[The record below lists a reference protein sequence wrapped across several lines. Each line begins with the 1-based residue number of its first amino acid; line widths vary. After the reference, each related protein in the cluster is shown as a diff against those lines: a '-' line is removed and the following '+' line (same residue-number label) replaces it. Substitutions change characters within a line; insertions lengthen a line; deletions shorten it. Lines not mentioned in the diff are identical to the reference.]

1 MSALYEIDADLLRA
15 FALIEEA
22 EGELTQEAAD
32 LLALDGDRFE
42 QKAEGYVK
50 AIRSMEA
57 DANAIKAEEAALESK
72 RDSIASK
79 IDRLKSR
86 LLESLE
92 LRGASSSAGVFNLAV
107 RESEAVQIE
116 SVDELPAEYIKATY
130 TAKKVD
136 IKNAL
141 KAGQSI
147 RGASIVKNKSLQ
159 IK

>member
-1 MSALYEIDADLLRA
+1 MTALYEIDGDLLRA

-22 EGELTQEAAD
+22 EGELTQEAED

-57 DANAIKAEEAALESK
+57 DIAAIKTEEVALKAK
-72 RDSIASK
+72 RDSVAK
-79 IDRLKSR
+79 KVERLKSR

-92 LRGASSSAGVFNLAV
+92 LRGASSRAGVFNLSI
-107 RESEAVQIE
+107 RESGAVQIDDRRLIGSSLCRVSIE
-116 SVDELPAEYIKATY
+116 PNKSLIKGY
-130 TAKKVD
+130 LEKGIKV
-136 IKNAL
+136 K
-141 KAGQSI
+141 
-147 RGASIVKNKSLQ
+147 GASLIKNKSLS